1 MRAHFPDVYASLLEA
16 GAHDVDLRPKL
27 PGAVRPDA
35 EELAYVG
42 VRRPVIELA
51 LRRAAL
57 AQPGIDVRDNVRVTG
72 LAGGAGRVSG
82 VLLEEGTVRAD
93 LVVDALGRT
102 SPAPDWLA
110 GIGARAPRVDRA
122 ECGVIYY
129 SRYYHVRARETLPD
143 GPWIPTPRAMLP
155 YAAFSSFPGDN
166 DTFAAVL
173 AILPEDGALKVYGT
187 RRHMKQQSPPCRPST
202 RGRIGQTRVRTCC
215 RWETCRTHFAATW

>member
-1 MRAHFPDVYASLLEA
+1 VLTTSTSVQR
-16 GAHDVDLRPKL
+16 L

-42 VRRPVIELA
+42 VRRPVIEWA

-57 AQPGIDVRDNVRVTG
+57 AQSGIDVRDNVRVTG
-72 LAGGAGRVSG
+72 LAGGAARVSG

-102 SPAPDWLA
+102 SPAPDWLT

-129 SRYYHVRARETLPD
+129 SRFTTASERE
-143 GPWIPTPRAMLP
+143 
-155 YAAFSSFPGDN
+155 
-166 DTFAAVL
+166 
-173 AILPEDGALKVYGT
+173 
-187 RRHMKQQSPPCRPST
+187 
-202 RGRIGQTRVRTCC
+202 
-215 RWETCRTHFAATW
+215 